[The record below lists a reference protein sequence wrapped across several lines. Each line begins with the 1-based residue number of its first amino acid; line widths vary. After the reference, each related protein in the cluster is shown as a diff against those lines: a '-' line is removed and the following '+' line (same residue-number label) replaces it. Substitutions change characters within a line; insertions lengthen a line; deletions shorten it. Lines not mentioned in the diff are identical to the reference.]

1 MIKIG
6 EEVIAIEHYPDGTP
20 KINIKCPITKDNVF
34 IAWKYEN
41 DSEIFYLFLIKKYL
55 DDHYPKRNKLL
66 TMYYMPNA
74 RMDRVK
80 NTDEVFTLKFFCN
93 FINDLNFTAVR
104 ILDPHSNVAP
114 ALLNHCCSITSKSYV
129 YDAISATSSDMLYFP
144 DAGAAKKYSELLSG
158 IPYCYGEKKRDWL
171 TGKILGLEIKT
182 NGQDLSGKNVL
193 MVDDIISYG
202 GSMYYS
208 ALELKKCGVNK
219 ICAFATHTEDSVL
232 DKERGT
238 LLKLLEDGT
247 VEKLYT
253 TNSLFRGNH
262 EKITVREII

>member
-6 EEVIAIEHYPDGTP
+6 EEIIAIEHYPDGTP
-20 KINIKCPITKDNVF
+20 KINIKRPIVDEKIF
-34 IAWKYEN
+34 ITWKYEN
-41 DSEIFYLFLIKKYL
+41 DSEIFYLYLIKKYL
-55 DDHYPKRNKLL
+55 DDNYPRVYKFL
-66 TMYYMPNA
+66 TMYYIPNA

-80 NTDEVFTLKFFCN
+80 HIDEIFTLKFFCN
-93 FINDLNFTAVR
+93 FINDLNFVTVR

-114 ALLNHCCSITSKSYV
+114 ALLNHCYV
-129 YDAISATSSDMLYFP
+129 VTPKDYIYDAINATSSDILYFP
-144 DAGAAKKYSELLSG
+144 DAGAAKKYSELLAG

-171 TGKILGLEIKT
+171 TGKILGLKIKT

-208 ALELKKCGVNK
+208 ALELKKCSVNK

-238 LLKLLEDGT
+238 LIKLLEDGT
-247 VEKLYT
+247 VERLYT